1 MPDLALKSQ
10 LKGLLVETLNLPDV
24 GPEEIG
30 DTQSLF
36 DSDLELDSI
45 DALELV
51 MAVERTF
58 GVKVKSSEES
68 REALKDIETLAAFIE
83 SKQGQAEASG

>member
-1 MPDLALKSQ
+1 MSDPALK
-10 LKGLLVETLNLPDV
+10 LKLKELLVETLNLPDIS
-24 GPEEIG
+24 PEEIG

-36 DSDLELDSI
+36 ESDLELDSI

-68 REALKDIETLAAFIE
+68 REALKDIETLAAFVE
-83 SKQGQAEASG
+83 AKQAEAEA